1 MPFERQVA
9 VLFHYLLLEGTIFEC
24 SYKEMAL
31 IIIEHWSK
39 LLDEWHLF
47 IHFRYLCNINQSFK
61 ETSIMSKSKNWT
73 REEIIVALNL
83 YCKIPFKNSRA
94 SHPLVKQYAQLIGR
108 TPAALN
114 LKIGNLGRLDPT
126 LRAKGIT
133 GLSNGS
139 KLDVLVWNEFI
150 ANPNALAFESEQIIA
165 QYKQQDIE
173 TSNHIDKKSLP
184 EGKERLAV
192 VRQRVNQNFFRDA
205 VLTSYN
211 YQCCISG
218 VSDQSLLEA
227 CHISSWKDD
236 PNNRTNPC
244 NGLCLNSF
252 FHKAFDNFLFAVTP
266 YYLIDISE
274 KLLDTTEDGAF
285 KDYLAGIN
293 NKTIHLPDR
302 FLPDAKL
309 IEQHYERYNSLKSSL
324 P

>member
-1 MPFERQVA
+1 
-9 VLFHYLLLEGTIFEC
+9 
-24 SYKEMAL
+24 
-31 IIIEHWSK
+31 
-39 LLDEWHLF
+39 
-47 IHFRYLCNINQSFK
+47 
-61 ETSIMSKSKNWT
+61 MSTRKNWT

-139 KLDVLVWNEFI
+139 KLDELVWNEFI
-150 ANPNALAFESEQIIA
+150 SNPDALAFESEQIIA

-173 TSNHIDKKSLP
+173 PSNHIDKKSLP
-184 EGKERLAV
+184 AGKERLAI

-205 VLTSYN
+205 VLSSYN

-218 VSDQSLLEA
+218 VSNQSLLDA
-227 CHISSWKDD
+227 CHISSWKEDI
-236 PNNRTNPC
+236 NNRTNPC

-252 FHKAFDNFLFAVTP
+252 FHRAFDNFLFAITSD
-266 YYLIDISE
+266 YLIDISE
-274 KLLDTTEDGAF
+274 KLLDTTADGEF
-285 KDYLAGIN
+285 KDYLSSIN
-293 NKTIHLPDR
+293 GHPIHLPER
-302 FLPDAKL
+302 FIPNSNLL
-309 IEQHYERYNSLKSSL
+309 SNHYEQYKSTIH
-324 P
+324 